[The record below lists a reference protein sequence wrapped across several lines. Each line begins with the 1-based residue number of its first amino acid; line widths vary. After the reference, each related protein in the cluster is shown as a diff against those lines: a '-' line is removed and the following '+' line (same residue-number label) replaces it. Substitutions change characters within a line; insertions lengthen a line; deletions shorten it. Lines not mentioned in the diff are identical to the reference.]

1 MLVLT
6 LSVSLP
12 NCRHKE
18 QDHHHQRQGPPV
30 EGRHRAYGPGGRE
43 VQGELCCPC
52 TICFC
57 PCIDPSSHANAT
69 SPTPCVLLK
78 ACTLQ
83 AVRVVWQHAQSKV
96 PAAQQAEDEE
106 AVKKVEAKNALEN
119 YAFNMRNTI
128 KDDKVQL
135 CFHMFHI
142 FNSFSLFI
150 Y

>member
-1 MLVLT
+1 M
-6 LSVSLP
+6 
-12 NCRHKE
+12 
-18 QDHHHQRQGPPV
+18 
-30 EGRHRAYGPGGRE
+30 
-43 VQGELCCPC
+43 
-52 TICFC
+52 
-57 PCIDPSSHANAT
+57 
-69 SPTPCVLLK
+69 
-78 ACTLQ
+78 
-83 AVRVVWQHAQSKV
+83 RVVWQHAQSKV